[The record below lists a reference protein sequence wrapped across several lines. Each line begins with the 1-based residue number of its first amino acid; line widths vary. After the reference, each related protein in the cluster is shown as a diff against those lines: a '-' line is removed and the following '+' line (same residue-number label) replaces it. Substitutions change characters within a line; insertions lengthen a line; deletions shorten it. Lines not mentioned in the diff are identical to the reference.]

1 MATYPRRIGTLLAGR
16 FTSVLSEQER
26 LIRAVQ
32 ERLPTP
38 LRAHCRHC
46 IRKGDTLVIQVGS
59 SSHASIIR
67 FHAPTL
73 LRSMNDDLGLQLR
86 DIQIRN
92 LIPKGEPTANRRT
105 HSPVEGSARH
115 ILEAASACES
125 GDIRTSLLRLGS
137 TLSRLG
143 RKQSILP

>member
-16 FTSVLSEQER
+16 FTSVLGEQEK
-26 LIRAVQ
+26 LVRAIQ

-38 LRAHCRHC
+38 LRPHCRHC
-46 IRKGDTLVIQVGS
+46 IRRGDTLVIQVGS
-59 SSHASIIR
+59 SSHASLFR
-67 FHAPTL
+67 FHAPSL

-92 LIPKGEPTANRRT
+92 LIPRVEPTAKPRVDR
-105 HSPVEGSARH
+105 PIAGSAKH
-115 ILEAASACES
+115 VLEAAAACES

-143 RKQSILP
+143 RKQCILP